1 MRRCFDAIQASL
13 DELARMRE
21 QVTNGRRVSPARA
34 MLDRLKSLGRPGQA
48 AAAPAAAPAPAA
60 RRTAAGTAATAHRR
74 RPRRRRPKR
83 PSP

>member
-1 MRRCFDAIQASL
+1 MPSQASL

-21 QVTNGRRVSPARA
+21 QVANGRRVSPARA
-34 MLDRLKSLGRPGQA
+34 MLDRLQSLGRPGQA
-48 AAAPAAAPAPAA
+48 ELRQPRHRRPQ
-60 RRTAAGTAATAHRR
+60 RRTAASTVARAR

>member
-21 QVTNGRRVSPARA
+21 QVINGRRVSPARA
-34 MLDRLKSLGRPGQA
+34 MLERLKSLGRPGQA

-60 RRTAAGTAATAHRR
+60 PRR
-74 RPRRRRPKR
+74 RQHRQPRRRQPQRRRPKR